1 MSRRMTPLFC
11 LVALLLGP
19 IANANAQSDVPDPH
33 RLINAQFIEQ
43 TRQWL
48 SNPIVNMSVR
58 VQSERHSDLDQ
69 NAIDALDQQ
78 WRNERGTE
86 DQPLIAATL
95 SSPLSS
101 YLTRIQAGSIGL
113 YTEIFVVDEKGLN
126 VGQSA
131 TSSDYWQGDEAKY
144 QQTFSVGP
152 DAIFIDEAEWDE
164 DRQIWRAQLNLS
176 IPSEDGS
183 QAIGAAT
190 VEINLTELQRRTSA
204 GI

>member
-1 MSRRMTPLFC
+1 MPRRKTL
-11 LVALLLGP
+11 LLYVVALFLGP
-19 IANANAQSDVPDPH
+19 ITGSHAQTDVPDPH
-33 RLINAQFIEQ
+33 RLIDAQFIEQ

-58 VQSERHSDLDQ
+58 VQSERHADLDQ
-69 NAIDALDQQ
+69 NAIDSLDQQ

-183 QAIGAAT
+183 EAIGAAT